1 LKQSLK
7 HRRFFLIF
15 SGSYLE
21 DDVEFLLKVID
32 IDFTS
37 IEEKEKLI
45 QSGKS
50 HYSEMINQEYEPT
63 PSYLKTFHEVYN
75 LNKMRFAKD
84 ILSLAYHLNQKEDI
98 VLVSLVR
105 AGTPIG
111 VLLKRVLKEVFNRE
125 VKHYSISIIRDRE
138 IDNIALAH
146 INKNYPQSEMIFL
159 DGWTGKGVINRE
171 LKLFVGEFNKKHN
184 QSISDKLYVISD
196 IAGVSDFS
204 VTHEDYL
211 IPSSALNSTISGLV
225 SRSILNKEYIQ
236 KGDFHGCKYYK
247 EYAKSDMSLWFVE
260 DILTLIQDL
269 KPDTKPLATKDITL
283 NQNIEAY
290 IAKIMQKY
298 EVTDINHIKP
308 GIGESTRVLLRRIPY
323 IILVKDL
330 ACEDIEHLLHLAKEK
345 QVKIVEDN
353 TLPYTALAI
362 IKNVQKD

>member
-1 LKQSLK
+1 
-7 HRRFFLIF
+7 LIF

-45 QSGKS
+45 QAGKS

-63 PSYLKTFHEVYN
+63 KAYLETFYEVYK

-84 ILSLAYHLNQKEDI
+84 ILSLAYHLSQKEDI

-105 AGTPIG
+105 AGTAIG
-111 VLLKRVLKEVFNRE
+111 VLLKRVLKEIFKRE

-138 IDNIALAH
+138 IDNVALKH
-146 INKNYPQSEMIFL
+146 IIKAYPKYEMIFI

-171 LKLFVGEFNKKHN
+171 LKKFISLFNTKYEQN
-184 QSISDKLYVISD
+184 ISTNLYVISD
-196 IAGVSDFS
+196 IAGVADFS
-204 VTHEDYL
+204 VTQEDYL

-225 SRSILNKEYIQ
+225 SRSILNDKYIQ

-247 EYAKSDMSLWFVE
+247 EYAKNDMSLWFVE
-260 DILTLIQDL
+260 DVLDIIHTL
-269 KPDTKPLATKDITL
+269 DIDSKAL
-283 NQNIEAY
+283 LRKNEVLEQSIKAY
-290 IAKIMQKY
+290 IAKIMKKY
-298 EVTDINHIKP
+298 EVKDINHIKP

-330 ACEDIEHLLHLAKEK
+330 ASKDIEHLIHLAKEK
-345 QVKIVEDN
+345 QVKVIEDK

-362 IKNVQKD
+362 IKNVNKD

>member
-1 LKQSLK
+1 M
-7 HRRFFLIF
+7 IF
-15 SGSYLE
+15 SGSYLT

-45 QSGKS
+45 QSGQS

-63 PSYLKTFHEVYN
+63 KAYLSTFYEVYH

-84 ILSLAYHLNQKEDI
+84 ILSLAYHLNQKKNI

-111 VLLKRVLKEVFNRE
+111 VLLKRVLKEVFGHE

-138 IDNIALAH
+138 IDNMALLH
-146 INKNYPQSEMIFL
+146 IIKAYPQSEIIFI

-171 LKLFVGEFNKKHN
+171 LKKFIAEFNSN
-184 QSISDKLYVISD
+184 YSQNISDKLYVVSD
-196 IAGVSDFS
+196 IAGVADFS
-204 VTHEDYL
+204 VTHDDYL

-225 SRSILNKEYIQ
+225 SRSILNDKYIQ
-236 KGDFHGCKYYK
+236 KGDFHGCKHYTNYK
-247 EYAKSDMSLWFVE
+247 KSDMSLWFIE
-260 DILTLIQDL
+260 DILSIITDL
-269 KPDTKPLATKDITL
+269 KPNKKALSKKDKQL
-283 NQNIEAY
+283 QKNIEEY
-290 IAKIMQKY
+290 IANIMQKY
-298 EVTDINHIKP
+298 SVSDINHIKP

-330 ACEDIEHLLHLAKEK
+330 SCEDIEHLLHLAKEK
-345 QVKIVEDN
+345 QVKIVEDK

-362 IKNVQKD
+362 IKNLQKD

>member
-1 LKQSLK
+1 LS
-7 HRRFFLIF
+7 F
-15 SGSYLE
+15 SGSYLK

-37 IEEKEKLI
+37 IEEKEKRI

-63 PSYLKTFHEVYN
+63 EAYLKTFHEVYA

-84 ILSLAYHLNQKEDI
+84 ILSLAYHLNQKENI

-111 VLLKRVLKEVFNRE
+111 VLLKRVLKEIFKRE

-146 INKNYPQSEMIFL
+146 ITKEYPQSEMIFL

-171 LKLFVGEFNKKHN
+171 LKQFIAEFNKTNN

-196 IAGVSDFS
+196 IAGVADFS

-225 SRSILNKEYIQ
+225 SRSILNDTYIQ
-236 KGDFHGCKYYK
+236 KDDFHGCKYYDN
-247 EYAKSDMSLWFVE
+247 YQKSDMSLWFVK
-260 DILTLIQDL
+260 DVLHIVHGLTANSDA
-269 KPDTKPLATKDITL
+269 LAKKDKNL
-283 NQNIEAY
+283 HQSIESY
-290 IAKIMQKY
+290 LSKIMQKY

-308 GIGESTRVLLRRIPY
+308 GIGESTRVLLRRVPY

-330 ACEDIEHLLHLAKEK
+330 ACKDIEHLVHLAKEK
-345 QVKIVEDN
+345 TVKIVEDK

-362 IKNVQKD
+362 IKNLQKD

>member
-1 LKQSLK
+1 M
-7 HRRFFLIF
+7 IF

-21 DDVEFLLKVID
+21 NDVEFLLKVID

-37 IEEKEKLI
+37 IEEKEELI

-63 PSYLKTFHEVYN
+63 EAYLKTFYEVYD
-75 LNKMRFAKD
+75 LNKLRFAKD
-84 ILSLAYHLNQKEDI
+84 ILSLAYNLNQKDNI

-111 VLLKRVLKEVFNRE
+111 VLLKRVLKEVFKRE

-138 IDNIALAH
+138 IDNVALFH
-146 INKNYPQSEMIFL
+146 ILKAYSQSEMIFL

-171 LKLFVGEFNKKHN
+171 LKKFIAEFNNNYSQK
-184 QSISDKLYVISD
+184 ISDKLYVVSD
-196 IAGVSDFS
+196 IAGVADFS
-204 VTHEDYL
+204 VTHDDYL

-225 SRSILNKEYIQ
+225 SRSILNDKYLQ
-236 KGDFHGCKYYK
+236 KGDFHGCKYYTNYK
-247 EYAKSDMSLWFVE
+247 KSDISLWFIE
-260 DILTLIQDL
+260 DILSIITDL
-269 KPDTKPLATKDITL
+269 KPNKKALSKKDKQL
-283 NQNIEAY
+283 QQNIEEY
-290 IAKIMQKY
+290 IANIMQKY
-298 EVTDINHIKP
+298 SVSDINHIKP

-330 ACEDIEHLLHLAKEK
+330 SCEDIEHLLHLAKEK
-345 QVKIVEDN
+345 QVKIVEDK

-362 IKNVQKD
+362 INNLQKD

>member
-1 LKQSLK
+1 M
-7 HRRFFLIF
+7 IF

-37 IEEKEKLI
+37 IEEKEQRI
-45 QSGKS
+45 QSGQA

-63 PSYLKTFHEVYN
+63 QAYFATFKEVYA

-84 ILSLAYHLNQKEDI
+84 IFTLAYHLSLKKDI

-111 VLLKRVLKEVFNRE
+111 VLLRRVLKEVFNRE

-138 IDNIALAH
+138 IDNIALSH
-146 INKNYPQSEMIFL
+146 IIKEYPHFEMIFL

-171 LKLFVGEFNKKHN
+171 LKKFIAKFNTDYMHE
-184 QSISDKLYVISD
+184 ISDKLYVISD
-196 IAGVSDFS
+196 IAGVADFS

-225 SRSILNKEYIQ
+225 SRSILNDKYIK
-236 KGDFHGCKYYK
+236 KGDFHACKYYDN
-247 EYAKSDMSLWFVE
+247 YQKSDMSLWFIE
-260 DILTLIQDL
+260 DILSIIQGL
-269 KPDTKPLATKDITL
+269 TSDTKALSTKDRHL
-283 NQNIEAY
+283 HQEIEAY
-290 IAKIMQKY
+290 IAKIMQEY
-298 EVTDINHIKP
+298 CVSDINHIKP

-330 ACEDIEHLLHLAKEK
+330 GCEDIEHLLHLAKEK
-345 QVKIVEDN
+345 HVKIVEDK

>member
-1 LKQSLK
+1 
-7 HRRFFLIF
+7 LIF

-63 PSYLKTFHEVYN
+63 KAYLETFHEVYT
-75 LNKMRFAKD
+75 LNKMRFAED
-84 ILSLAYHLNQKEDI
+84 ILSLAYHLSQKEDI

-111 VLLKRVLKEVFNRE
+111 VLLKRVLKEIFNRE

-138 IDNIALAH
+138 IDNMALSH
-146 INKNYPQSEMIFL
+146 IVKEYPEFEMIFL

-171 LKLFVGEFNKKHN
+171 LKKFVADFNSEYEQN
-184 QSISDKLYVISD
+184 ISDKLYVISD

-204 VTHEDYL
+204 VSHDDYL

-225 SRSILNKEYIQ
+225 SRSILNEQYIQ
-236 KGDFHGCKYYK
+236 KGDFHGCKYYA

-260 DILTLIQDL
+260 DILKTIHTLSPKTQA
-269 KPDTKPLATKDITL
+269 LATKNTAL
-283 NQNIEAY
+283 HQKIEAY
-290 IAKIMQKY
+290 LAGIMQKY

-330 ACEDIEHLLHLAKEK
+330 LCKDIEHLIHLAKEK
-345 QVKIVEDN
+345 QVKVIEDK

-362 IKNVQKD
+362 IKNVNKD